1 MKIAMPSIETLSKI
15 LATLVILLVSTTPSR
30 ADDARHNDRI
40 PVGVILS
47 LTGELSPFGEALRQ
61 GIELAH
67 ADGGIKEVSF
77 SYEDDGSG
85 NRAMTVGALQSLI
98 KRDHIKMAVVAGIT
112 TLVPIDPIVRKE
124 GLLALSAF
132 DSNAMIDTL
141 SDSSF
146 GYGWS
151 NELTGEKM
159 ASFACNDLKFRRAAV
174 VVGHDEWSEIM
185 GASFS
190 KTFKKCGGE
199 IISEHAVD
207 LSSTDFRSLTAKI
220 TRAHPEAVY
229 FPLYGPA
236 LLPFAKQLK
245 QSGFTGTMLSAEG
258 ISDVEVKQLGDQA
271 EGMYITAAYVTDV
284 NFEARYRN
292 AFGVAHIESRLA
304 YVALGYEMAR
314 FLDLCAQELKRKGLA
329 PNIDNLRTVFRSV
342 ETNDILG
349 PISFRDSKS
358 LRRSQTIVTVKGGK
372 LVPASSLQ

>member
-1 MKIAMPSIETLSKI
+1 MKIAMSSIETLSKI

-77 SYEDDGSG
+77 SYEDDGSV

-98 KRDHIKMAVVAGIT
+98 KREHIKIAVVTGIT

-159 ASFACNDLKFRRAAV
+159 SRSNSSAIKLK
-174 VVGHDEWSEIM
+174 GC
-185 GASFS
+185 
-190 KTFKKCGGE
+190 T
-199 IISEHAVD
+199 
-207 LSSTDFRSLTAKI
+207 
-220 TRAHPEAVY
+220 
-229 FPLYGPA
+229 
-236 LLPFAKQLK
+236 
-245 QSGFTGTMLSAEG
+245 
-258 ISDVEVKQLGDQA
+258 
-271 EGMYITAAYVTDV
+271 
-284 NFEARYRN
+284 
-292 AFGVAHIESRLA
+292 
-304 YVALGYEMAR
+304 
-314 FLDLCAQELKRKGLA
+314 
-329 PNIDNLRTVFRSV
+329 
-342 ETNDILG
+342 
-349 PISFRDSKS
+349 
-358 LRRSQTIVTVKGGK
+358 
-372 LVPASSLQ
+372 